1 MSDEAYKPT
10 HYLLFG
16 ILYKEQMGPYSKWFE
31 KYVRTQKKAKAR
43 DTWGCLHEYYI
54 TLAGQEP
61 LIPLMA

>member
-43 DTWGCLHEYYI
+43 DPGVVYMSI
-54 TLAGQEP
+54 TLP
-61 LIPLMA
+61 LLDKNL